1 MVADGN
7 STRQIRNYLR
17 LWSMWWVQTSETWD
31 HKTLLT
37 WFLQSCWEN
46 CPAKN
51 YAAGLLMF
59 PMKEAG
65 QTIQKK
71 AFLSSRV

>member
-1 MVADGN
+1 MV
-7 STRQIRNYLR
+7 
-17 LWSMWWVQTSETWD
+17 SETWD

-37 WFLQSCWEN
+37 WFLQSYWEN

-59 PMKEAG
+59 SMKENRQA
-65 QTIQKK
+65 IQKQ
-71 AFLSSRV
+71 AFLSSRVQAVKTMQLY